1 MLKFPEKGRD
11 SEELLSLMKEFQI
24 NDLKWREGRNGSF
37 VYFAGDDVL
46 NVVSSAYLQY
56 FLTNGLSPLSF
67 PSIKKMEAEVISM
80 TSDLLN
86 GNNDVVGNMTSG
98 GTESIFMSLKTAR
111 DRAKDLYPNIKEPN
125 IVVPSSIHPAFD
137 KSCHY
142 LGLKI
147 IKVPVGKDFRA
158 DVESMKNAVNE
169 NTILI
174 SASSPNYPHG
184 VIDPIEDLASF
195 AKNKNILF
203 HVDACLGG
211 FLLPFVKRLGYDIP
225 NFDFSIDGVTSI
237 SADIHKYGF
246 GPRGTSVILYKNSE
260 IRKYQYFI
268 CTDWS
273 GGLYGSPTF
282 AGSRAGAGIAGA
294 WAVINYLGI
303 EGYVKKADI
312 MMKTVRKLIDG
323 INSIETL
330 EVLGKPDATIFSFH
344 SKSLDTYMIGQEM
357 SKKDWAL
364 DNLQL
369 PPALHLMVT
378 PAHEKVVD
386 NFLEDLKEV
395 VNDLIR
401 NPREPQGMAAMYGAM
416 ASLPDYSMIV
426 PFVQSFLDSLTQ
438 NE

>member
-1 MLKFPEKGRD
+1 MKFPEKSRS
-11 SEELLSLMKEFQI
+11 SEELLSEMKSFQA
-24 NDLKWREGRNGSF
+24 NDLKWREGKNGSF

-46 NVVSSAYLQY
+46 NTVSSAYTQY

-80 TSDLLN
+80 TANLLN
-86 GNNDVVGNMTSG
+86 GDENVVGNMTSG

-111 DRAKDLYPNIKEPN
+111 DRARDLFPDIKEPN

-142 LGLKI
+142 LNIKL
-147 IKVPVGKDFRA
+147 IKVPVGEDLRA
-158 DVESMKNAVNE
+158 NVDLMKNSINE
-169 NTILI
+169 NTILMAA
-174 SASSPNYPHG
+174 SAPNYPHG
-184 VIDPIEDLASF
+184 VIDQIEDLASF
-195 AKNKNILF
+195 AKEKNILF

-211 FLLPFVKRLGYDIP
+211 FLLPFVKKLGYDIP

-246 GPRGTSVILYKNSE
+246 GPRGTSVILYKNSD

-282 AGSRAGAGIAGA
+282 AGSRAGAAIAGA

-303 EGYVKKADI
+303 EGYTKKANI
-312 MMKTVRKLIDG
+312 IMKTARKFIDS
-323 INSIETL
+323 INSIEGL
-330 EVLGKPDATIFSFH
+330 EVLGKPDVSIFSFH
-344 SKSLDTYMIGQEM
+344 SKEIDTYMIGQEM

-378 PAHEKVVD
+378 PAHESIVD
-386 NFLEDLKEV
+386 KFLEDLKEV
-395 VNDLIR
+395 VKDLKN
-401 NPREPQGMAAMYGAM
+401 NPREADGMAAMYGAM
-416 ASLPDYSMIV
+416 TSLPDPNMIV
-426 PFVQSFLDSLTQ
+426 PFVQNFLDSLTQ
-438 NE
+438 VE